1 MRNGY
6 VSALLFA
13 VLASLS
19 LGSLAADPV
28 ASPATKPA
36 ATKPAISQPA
46 AVPEAGMVDINA
58 ADAETLQRELNGIGQ
73 VKAKAIVEYREANG
87 PFTSVDELHEVKGIG
102 ASTLDKNRSKLS
114 VK

>member
-28 ASPATKPA
+28 ATPATKPA
-36 ATKPAISQPA
+36 VNQPVA
-46 AVPEAGMVDINA
+46 APQAGMVDLNT

-87 PFTSVDELHEVKGIG
+87 PFTSVDELLEVKGIG